1 VQWTLANVVRTRS
14 LKAEVQRRAKDDLVS
29 INQFV
34 AIAVA
39 EKLAA
44 MNTAAFFA
52 ERRERADLKAFDR
65 VLGLDEKEA
74 EEAQRHPHVGP
85 RH

>member
-1 VQWTLANVVRTRS
+1 MKAIKSIYPLRLPRS
-14 LKAEVQRRAKDDLVS
+14 LKAEVQKRAKDDMVS

-44 MNTAAFFA
+44 MNSASYFT
-52 ERRERADLKAFDR
+52 EKRDQADFDAFDR
-65 VLGLDEKEA
+65 ILGRDA
-74 EEAQRHPHVGP
+74 EPPPPSDDVIL
-85 RH
+85 

>member
-1 VQWTLANVVRTRS
+1 MKSVKSIYPLRLPRS

-44 MNTAAFFA
+44 MDSAGYFA
-52 ERRERADLKAFDR
+52 EKREHADFDTFDKI
-65 VLGLDEKEA
+65 LGRDAA
-74 EEAQRHPHVGP
+74 EPPPPSDDVIL
-85 RH
+85 

>member
-1 VQWTLANVVRTRS
+1 MKSVKSIYPLRLPRS

-44 MNTAAFFA
+44 MNSAAYFSDK
-52 ERRERADLKAFDR
+52 REGVDFDAFDR
-65 VLGLDEKEA
+65 IMGRDGA
-74 EEAQRHPHVGP
+74 EPPPPSDDVIL
-85 RH
+85 

>member
-1 VQWTLANVVRTRS
+1 MKSVKSIYPLRLPRS

-44 MNTAAFFA
+44 MNAAGFFA
-52 ERRERADLKAFDR
+52 ERRENSDFDAFDR
-65 VLGLDEKEA
+65 IMGRDTSEPPPPSEDVIL
-74 EEAQRHPHVGP
+74 
-85 RH
+85 